1 MTPAQNFSNLCER
14 LGWTSPTYLAE
25 KFEVS
30 RKTIYNWRRRPP
42 RSVILYMEL
51 CVRNLGL

>member
-1 MTPAQNFSNLCER
+1 MTPSQNFANLCER